1 MFRGEGPPVQNPELK
16 SAWYSDDQTWLVK
29 LGPWALGQGA
39 WQVGGLIMKG
49 LTSLVKGFLT
59 WKNWRVVGEQGKS
72 HTHFGLNVPKIQV
85 VELNQEPLVNWT
97 YKTTYMLASVAG
109 TLSLSLSFF
118 FFLVTVR
125 GRSPK
130 KLNIT
135 GVFIFVLLPQLTRE
149 ISHVVFALWM
159 PLWIFISMAISQETI
174 RKLNKQDLWD
184 IITGATLFLSDADH
198 LRFIEWKAFFQCC

>member
-1 MFRGEGPPVQNPELK
+1 MDGWCSRLRGRLYKDPELRNAWC
-16 SAWYSDDQTWLVK
+16 SADQTWLVK
-29 LGPWALGQGA
+29 LGPWAVGQGA

-49 LTSLVKGFLT
+49 LTSLVRGLLI

-72 HTHFGLNVPKIQV
+72 HTHFSLNVPKIQV
-85 VELNQEPLVNWT
+85 VELNPEPLVNWT
-97 YKTTYMLASVAG
+97 YKTTYMLALVAE
-109 TLSLSLSFF
+109 TLSLF

-149 ISHVVFALWM
+149 ISHVVLALWM
-159 PLWIFISMAISQETI
+159 LLRIFISMAISQETI

-184 IITGATLFLSDADH
+184 IITGATLFLSDSDH